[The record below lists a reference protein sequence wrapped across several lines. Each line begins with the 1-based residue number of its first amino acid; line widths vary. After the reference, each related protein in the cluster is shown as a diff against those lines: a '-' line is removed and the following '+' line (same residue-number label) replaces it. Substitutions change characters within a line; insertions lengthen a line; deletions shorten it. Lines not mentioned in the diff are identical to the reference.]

1 MRICKS
7 LLESIACLWLA
18 LGVAS
23 VPASAAAQ
31 AAREVPSAARYIQGA
46 PTADGIGK
54 RFMGR
59 EIARVMGWQG
69 AAWLEREER
78 EREERTDLLL
88 PALQLKPGM
97 QVADVGAGTGYFSW
111 RMSRLV
117 GPQGRVFAAD
127 VQPEMIGLLRRTMAE
142 RGAGNVEPVQ
152 SAPNDTG
159 LPAAALDLAILV
171 DVYHELEFPYEVIAS
186 VVRALKP
193 GGRLVLVEYR
203 GEDPNVPIKAAHKMT
218 EAQVRAEIAAHG
230 QLAWDRTNGAL
241 PWQHVIVFRKR

>member
-1 MRICKS
+1 MQICKS
-7 LLESIACLWLA
+7 LLESMAFLSLA
-18 LGVAS
+18 LGVAI
-23 VPASAAAQ
+23 VPANASAQ
-31 AAREVPSAARYIQGA
+31 AAREAPPAARYSQGA

-54 RFMGR
+54 VIQGR

-97 QVADVGAGTGYFSW
+97 TVADVGAGTGYFSW
-111 RMSRLV
+111 RMSLLV

-127 VQPEMIGLLRRTMAE
+127 VQPEMIGLLKRTMAE
-142 RGAGNVEPVQ
+142 RGARNVLPVQ
-152 SAPNDTG
+152 SAPDDAR
-159 LPAAALDLAILV
+159 LPAAALDLAIMV
-171 DVYHELEFPYEVIAS
+171 DVYHELEFPYEVMAS

-218 EAQVRAEIAAHG
+218 EAQVRAEIAGHG
-230 QLAWDRTNGAL
+230 QLVWRQTIAVL